1 MKMIHKNHKGLTLVE
16 LLVALMI
23 LTVVV
28 GATNAVI
35 VQMLQSSRTSAHM
48 VAIRQA
54 QSAAYRLNCDVLQ
67 AQSVTNG
74 SVADGGF
81 PLNLTWTTWD
91 SAEAHSVTYNL
102 VNPSGDLYQLQRE
115 ETITSGTG
123 STTVTTTVGLYIYR
137 GTEPPRQT
145 SCSWNNTAK
154 VLTLNITVRAGQ
166 EVESRTYKIKP
177 RPLVG

>member
-1 MKMIHKNHKGLTLVE
+1 MMHRNHKGLTLVE
-16 LLVALMI
+16 LLVALSI
-23 LTVVV
+23 LAVVV

-54 QSAAYRLNCDVLQ
+54 QSAAYRVNCDVLQ

-74 SVADGGF
+74 TPAAGGF
-81 PLNLTWTTWD
+81 PLVLNWTTWD
-91 SAEAHSVTYNL
+91 FAEAHQVTYNL
-102 VNPSGDLYQLQRE
+102 VNPSGDLYQLQRS
-115 ETITSGTG
+115 ETISNGSST
-123 STTVTTTVGLYIYR
+123 STTSAIVGLYLYR

-145 SCSWNNTAK
+145 SCSWNNATC

-177 RPLVG
+177 RPFVG